1 MFLSST
7 QSIVVRTLICQGCDA
22 NLIFIVALYLFI
34 IIILVKCCSIFK
46 MFSLIT
52 KKALYFV
59 ELIP

>member
-7 QSIVVRTLICQGCDA
+7 QSIVVRTLIC
-22 NLIFIVALYLFI
+22 VI
-34 IIILVKCCSIFK
+34 IIFLVKCCSIFK